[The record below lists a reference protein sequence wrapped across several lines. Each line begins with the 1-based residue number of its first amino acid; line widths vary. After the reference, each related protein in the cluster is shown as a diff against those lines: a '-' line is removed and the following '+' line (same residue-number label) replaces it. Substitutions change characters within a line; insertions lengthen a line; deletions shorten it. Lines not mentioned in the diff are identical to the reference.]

1 MALVLLPGNN
11 GEKLHQR
18 LKGISCTCT
27 CHNKYMLFLTIA
39 LRCFCF
45 KKRKFYDIIK
55 EQTMQELNVNE
66 IDEVAGGLLPE
77 GSVGGNSNW

>member
-1 MALVLLPGNN
+1 MP
-11 GEKLHQR
+11 
-18 LKGISCTCT
+18 
-27 CHNKYMLFLTIA
+27 FLTIA